1 MTELAS
7 GWALEA
13 AALRLRNLDDYQAR
27 LERAARRVDE
37 LARARETAA
46 LVVYEAVLTRSG
58 RPLEEIRRLVR
69 EFAETFEDEE
79 EALTIPR
86 ASGILNV
93 EGKEWFFG
101 DDSLRKM
108 TGQLLGQFQHRVA
121 QYNYVDESEVL
132 RRWADS
138 YDTRLFIRRR
148 IHGTEP
154 IAGVVPG
161 VDLALLQYLRVAAGG
176 DTVVPS
182 PEIARILV
190 ALGALD
196 EETIGDDYAIL
207 AAAEGLSLRLDLPA
221 PIAAEMLLDLAREDR
236 LEFPEPP
243 PEPSEEE
250 TGEEDEAM
258 DGGTDSSSAR
268 PSSEDREAR
277 RAASREADRG
287 DEPTRVQDPQA
298 KDAPG
303 VREEGGGERKA
314 PAAPK
319 DPPPEAVPG
328 DADQRP

>member
-1 MTELAS
+1 MTEIAS
-7 GWALEA
+7 GGALESA
-13 AALRLRNLDDYQAR
+13 AWRLRNLDDYEAR

-37 LARARETAA
+37 LARGRETAA
-46 LVVYEAVLTRSG
+46 LVVYESVLTRSG
-58 RPLEEIRRLVR
+58 RSLEEIRKLVR
-69 EFAETFEDEE
+69 EFVETFEDEE

-93 EGKEWFFG
+93 EGEEWFFG
-101 DDSLRKM
+101 DESLRRM
-108 TGQLLGQFQHRVA
+108 AGQLLGQFQHRVA

-138 YDTRLFIRRR
+138 YDTRLFVRRR
-148 IHGTEP
+148 IHETEP

-182 PEIARILV
+182 PEIARVLV

-196 EETIGDDYAIL
+196 EETFGDDYAVL

-221 PIAAEMLLDLAREDR
+221 PIATEILLDLAREDR
-236 LEFPEPP
+236 LEFPEPS
-243 PEPSEEE
+243 PEPSAE
-250 TGEEDEAM
+250 TGVEDNAI

-277 RAASREADRG
+277 RAARREAERG

-303 VREEGGGERKA
+303 VNEEGGGERKA
-314 PAAPK
+314 PAAPE
-319 DPPPEAVPG
+319 DPPPEAAPG
-328 DADQRP
+328 AADQRQ